1 MKRFRG
7 GDAQARMGWWC
18 GILYVSRETF
28 GFLSSEALVGA
39 AITASPFAEFWQ
51 RQQIVAVASRL
62 HTVTVAMC
70 GLCPRATAWRFMVY
84 RHFS

>member
-1 MKRFRG
+1 MFHVKHLEFYRAMRS
-7 GDAQARMGWWC
+7 C
-18 GILYVSRETF
+18 
-28 GFLSSEALVGA
+28 GA
-39 AITASPFAEFWQ
+39 AITASPFAEFRR